1 VLELRLELGSALE
14 FALVKLGEL
23 GVLAAVGE
31 ETTLLMG
38 RMKLERMAD
47 RRAFDYKD
55 RIQKL
60 LAFLAPVSGS
70 IL

>member
-1 VLELRLELGSALE
+1 M
-14 FALVKLGEL
+14 
-23 GVLAAVGE
+23 LAAVGE

>member
-1 VLELRLELGSALE
+1 M
-14 FALVKLGEL
+14 
-23 GVLAAVGE
+23 LAAVGE

-60 LAFLAPVSGS
+60 LAFLAPVSAS